1 MMSSP
6 HAPTRSFAPALA
18 AAGPVLAVLAY
29 AATVRFGF
37 AYDDV
42 DIVARNTLLHDL
54 RNWRAILASTWWADA
69 GYRPFTLLSLAL
81 DWRLGGG
88 APWVF
93 HATNVALHAAV
104 TGGVFALLHRPLG
117 PIWAGVAAAFF
128 AVHPVHVEAVANV
141 VGRAEL
147 LAAAGVVGA
156 ALAYRADADLAAAG
170 DTGWR
175 RAAAG
180 LGTLVLIVVGLAS
193 KEIAFA
199 APGVFLLVDWLDGA
213 SAARPPGAPQVDH
226 PPSAISHPPVGGGGE
241 AGAARFRRH
250 WLLWTATVLVT
261 AGWLWL
267 WVQRS
272 GELGVGVVAPGLVG
286 EGLPGRAVAMT
297 PVVLHHLRL
306 LVFPL
311 DLSVDYSPNHLT
323 VVPRLTVT
331 GALGAAVA
339 ILTLVAAWWARR
351 RAPVVTFGLLWT
363 AGTLLVVSNVLVPG
377 EVILAERTLYLPS
390 VGAVAVL
397 GWLPSLVPPSW
408 RRAALVV
415 ASVVVALGA
424 ARTVTRAPVWRNSD
438 AVFRQFGA
446 DAPGSYRAAWVA
458 GMLAYEG
465 GDRRSGE
472 NLLRQAAS
480 VYPLNP
486 GLWLDLAAR
495 VEEDRRWAEAAR
507 FYQAAFTV
515 DPRRIDAA
523 AYAVVNLVRA
533 GRLDSAEAL
542 VARAAARD
550 QGGEFR
556 LDIARG
562 DLAMARGR
570 PLEAMTWRRAVA
582 LEFPGV
588 WQYWHLT
595 AEAALAAGY
604 CPEIERSVGRVRELR
619 DDPELVER
627 LAARGR
633 EAGCGG

>member
-1 MMSSP
+1 MTPSP
-6 HAPTRSFAPALA
+6 PVPTGLVSRALAA

-29 AATVRFGF
+29 AATLRFGF

-42 DIVARNTLLHDL
+42 EIIARNTLLHDL
-54 RNWRAILASTWWADA
+54 GNWRTILASTWWADA
-69 GYRPFTLLSLAL
+69 GYRPLTLLSFAL

-88 APWVF
+88 APWLF

-104 TGGVFALLHRPLG
+104 TGGVFVLLARPLG
-117 PIWAGVAAAFF
+117 AVWAAVAATLF

-156 ALAYRADADLAAAG
+156 ALAYRADADLAGAG
-170 DTGWR
+170 ETGWR
-175 RAAAG
+175 RAAAL
-180 LGTLVLIVVGLAS
+180 LGTLVLLVVGLAS

-199 APGVFLLVDWLDGA
+199 APGVLLLVDWLDG
-213 SAARPPGAPQVDH
+213 SARGARPSD
-226 PPSAISHPPVGGGGE
+226 
-241 AGAARFRRH
+241 RFRRH

-267 WVQRS
+267 WVYRS
-272 GELGVGVVAPGLVG
+272 GGLGVGAVAPGLVG
-286 EGLPGRAVAMT
+286 EGLPGRAVAMA

-306 LVFPL
+306 LVIPV

-323 VVPRLTVT
+323 VVPRLTMA
-331 GALGAAVA
+331 GALGAAVV
-339 ILTLVAAWWARR
+339 ILTLVAAWWARH

-408 RRAALVV
+408 RRVALAAAGVV
-415 ASVVVALGA
+415 AALGA

-446 DAPGSYRAAWVA
+446 DAPGSYRTAWVA

-465 GDRRSGE
+465 GDRRTGE

-495 VEEDRRWAEAAR
+495 VEEERRWAEAGR

-533 GRLDSAEAL
+533 GNLDSAEAL
-542 VARAAARD
+542 VERAAARD

-604 CPEIERSVGRVRELR
+604 CPEVERSVARVRELR
-619 DDPELVER
+619 EDPEVMEK
-627 LAARGR
+627 LAARTR
-633 EAGCGG
+633 EVGCGDVS